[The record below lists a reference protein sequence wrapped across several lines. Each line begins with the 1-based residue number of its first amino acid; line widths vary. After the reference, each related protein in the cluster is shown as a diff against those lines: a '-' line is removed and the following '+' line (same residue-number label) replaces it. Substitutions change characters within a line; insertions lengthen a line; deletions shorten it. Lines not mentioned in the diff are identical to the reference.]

1 MGVALGWDWGS
12 KYSVQNFQG
21 TNKVLRNLVEIAN
34 LQKDSNYGQSSDI
47 TMKLKLEGK
56 AVKTGC
62 FKVN

>member
-1 MGVALGWDWGS
+1 
-12 KYSVQNFQG
+12 VQNFQG